1 MSAPAFQQPHP
12 HRYSI
17 ADFHRMGG
25 AGIFAPD
32 VRVELIQGEIIDMSP
47 IGSGHAG
54 LVKHLIRIFSHTL
67 DDTTIIAVQDP
78 VVLNDFSEPQPDLA
92 LLRYRE
98 DFYANSHPRAEDV
111 LLIVEVADTS
121 LQYDREVKL
130 PLYARAGIPEVWLVD
145 VEGQVVE
152 CYSRLEEG
160 RYALKQKPDDL
171 KSLKATALKGSSF
184 DLSKIFK
191 A

>member
-1 MSAPAFQQPHP
+1 MSAPALQQPHP

-17 ADFHRMGG
+17 VDYHRMGG

-32 VRVELIQGEIIDMSP
+32 ARVELIQGEIIDMTP

-54 LVKHLIRIFSHTL
+54 IVNKLNSIFYQMAG
-67 DDTTIIAVQDP
+67 DNIIVSNQNP

-98 DFYANSHPRAEDV
+98 DFYSKSHPRANDV
-111 LLIVEVADTS
+111 LLIVEVADTT
-121 LQYDREVKL
+121 LQYDREIKL
-130 PLYARAGIPEVWLVD
+130 PLYASAGIPEVWLVD
-145 VEGQVVE
+145 VEGKTVE
-152 CYSRLEEG
+152 IYSHPEEG
-160 RYALKQKPDDL
+160 RYALRENPDDL
-171 KSLKATALKGSSF
+171 KSVKATALQGMSF
-184 DLSKIFK
+184 DLSEMFG

>member
-17 ADFHRMGG
+17 VDYHRMGG
-25 AGIFAPD
+25 AGIFAHD
-32 VRVELIQGEIIDMSP
+32 ARVELIQGEIIDMTP

-54 LVKHLIRIFSHTL
+54 LVKHLIRIFTHRL

-98 DFYANSHPRAEDV
+98 DFYAKSHPRAEDV
-111 LLIVEVADTS
+111 LLIVEVGDTS
-121 LQYDREVKL
+121 LQYDREIKL
-130 PLYARAGIPEVWLVD
+130 PLYARSGIPEVWLVD
-145 VEGQVVE
+145 VEGKGVE
-152 CYSRLEEG
+152 VYRQPEEG
-160 RYALKQKPDDL
+160 GYAMQQKLDDL
-171 KSLKATALKGSSF
+171 KNLEATALKGSSF
-184 DLSKIFK
+184 DLSNIFE